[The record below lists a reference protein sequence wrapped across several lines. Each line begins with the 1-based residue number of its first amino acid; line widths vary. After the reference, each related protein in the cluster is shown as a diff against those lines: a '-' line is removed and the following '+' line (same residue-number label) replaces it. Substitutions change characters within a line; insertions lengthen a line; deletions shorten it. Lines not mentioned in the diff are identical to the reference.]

1 MLPVLCARRELDHRA
16 PLSFVHRAISALAV
30 ARSPTK
36 RDAPQRMMD
45 SLAEFVGVHD
55 PPLRRGPPMDFS
67 QVLAEANRG
76 RGTITGKVFLGL
88 LSEYIDLHSQALS
101 AGRLRLTLNP
111 PCVGYLSSVLQA
123 PRPQTL
129 AHLLRNQ
136 LTVVR
141 RLRVVAQTPNDGRG
155 CQLPLQEFAD
165 LKSLDMFDCVGVMVA
180 GLQVGSGGG
189 VGVGVGGVAVD
200 CWCWC
205 WDWYLLSEATV
216 MACVVRVV

>member
-1 MLPVLCARRELDHRA
+1 
-16 PLSFVHRAISALAV
+16 
-30 ARSPTK
+30 
-36 RDAPQRMMD
+36 MMD

-55 PPLRRGPPMDFS
+55 PQSSQRRGPPMDFS

-189 VGVGVGGVAVD
+189 VGVGGVAVTVVGGVAVVGVGVGIGI
-200 CWCWC
+200 CC
-205 WDWYLLSEATV
+205 
-216 MACVVRVV
+216 RRRQ